1 MWEWRGRERERGL
14 TVVFML
20 LECKKCGFICHLC
33 VTSVWLCLLLECNKC
48 AALLDTWLS
57 RSITSAGNTK
67 EWVSIEPR
75 YALITFKAHGIIEA
89 VEALPSSGVAHW
101 PQCRVHIATTN
112 TCGAPTD
119 LLWKCIAGY
128 QEAVFN
134 MVE

>member
-1 MWEWRGRERERGL
+1 MREWRGREREG
-14 TVVFML
+14 TVVF
-20 LECKKCGFICHLC
+20 ECKKMCGFICHLC

-48 AALLDTWLS
+48 ALLDTWLS
-57 RSITSAGNTK
+57 RSFTSAGNTK
-67 EWVSIEPR
+67 GWVSIEPR
-75 YALITFKAHGIIEA
+75 CALITFKAHGIVEA

-101 PQCRVHIATTN
+101 PQCRVHIATTI

-119 LLWKCIAGY
+119 LLWKCITGY